1 MKKFAEVYEEISEV
15 RHRIELISEEMEE
28 IKRKERNFVN
38 ADSITGR
45 IALREAHLDELKEL
59 DSRFTIL
66 AEEEE
71 NLKITI
77 AILNNNAQIALYH
90 EALPE
95 IISVLMKYK
104 GKPYGEKTKEK
115 IRVEVLEKIGCN
127 FWLDCS
133 NYHQQIHFH
142 TSNEYG
148 RGFDTIA
155 STHYENGDVK
165 RILLNNKIQ
174 EVSFEDF
181 HLCYINRNYVED
193 IYGHIEMLKALHRQA
208 KEKQE
213 ELENIC
219 SQYNSLIAGGMK
231 SINAREYIYEKIF

>member
-1 MKKFAEVYEEISEV
+1 MKKFAEVCEEISET
-15 RHRIELISEEMEE
+15 RNRIELITKEMEE
-28 IKRKERNFVN
+28 IKRKERSLVN
-38 ADSITGR
+38 ADTVTGKV
-45 IALREAHLDELKEL
+45 ALREAHLDELKEL
-59 DSRFTIL
+59 DNRFAAL
-66 AEEEE
+66 ATEEED
-71 NLKITI
+71 LKIAV

-90 EALPE
+90 EVLPE

-115 IRVEVLEKIGCN
+115 IRVEVLEKTGCS

-142 TSNEYG
+142 ISNGYG
-148 RGFDTIA
+148 RGLDTIA

-165 RILLNNKIQ
+165 RILLDNKIQ

-193 IYGHIEMLKALHRQA
+193 IYGHIGMLMTLRKQA
-208 KEKQE
+208 KEKQK
-213 ELENIC
+213 ELEEIC

-231 SINAREYIYEKIF
+231 SINAREHIYEKIF

>member
-1 MKKFAEVYEEISEV
+1 MKKFAEVREEISEV
-15 RHRIELISEEMEE
+15 RNRIELITKEMEE
-28 IKRKERNFVN
+28 IKRKERSLVN
-38 ADSITGR
+38 TDSIKER
-45 IALREAHLDELKEL
+45 VILREAHLDELKEL
-59 DSRFTIL
+59 DSRFAAL
-66 AEEEE
+66 AMEEED
-71 NLKITI
+71 LKIAVT
-77 AILNNNAQIALYH
+77 ILNNNAQIALYH
-90 EALPE
+90 EVLPE

-104 GKPYGEKTKEK
+104 GKPYGEKTREK
-115 IRVEVLEKIGCN
+115 IRVEVLEKTGCN

-142 TSNEYG
+142 TSNGYS

-165 RILLNNKIQ
+165 RILLDNKIQ
-174 EVSFEDF
+174 EISFEDF

-193 IYGHIEMLKALHRQA
+193 IYGHIGMLMALRKQA

-231 SINAREYIYEKIF
+231 SINAREHIYEKIF